1 MDPTDVQKHLMDV
14 LTTIQTISKEA
25 CPVLDPTA
33 RPAEELPKFNSKVW
47 PVAAGMLGAAL
58 GKDIPPEVN
67 LFVDDATKQA
77 LTIAQTVA
85 LVCTLIKELDAQAAV
100 VAAA

>member
-14 LTTIQTISKEA
+14 LTTIQAISQEA
-25 CPVLDPTA
+25 CPVLDPTV
-33 RPAEELPKFNSKVW
+33 RPAEQLPKFNSKVW

-58 GKDIPPEVN
+58 GKDIPPEIN
-67 LFVDDATKQA
+67 LFVDDVTKQA

-85 LVCTLIKELDAQAAV
+85 LVCALVKEADAQAA
-100 VAAA
+100 AAA

>member
-1 MDPTDVQKHLMDV
+1 MDPTHVQQHLMDV
-14 LTTIQTISKEA
+14 LTTIQAISQEA
-25 CPVLDPTA
+25 CPTLDPTV

-58 GKDIPPEVN
+58 GKEIPPEVN
-67 LFVDDATKQA
+67 IFVDDTTKQA
-77 LTIAQTVA
+77 FTIAQTVA
-85 LVCTLIKELDAQAAV
+85 LVCTLIKQLDAQTA

>member
-1 MDPTDVQKHLMDV
+1 MDPTDVQKQLMDV
-14 LTTIQTISKEA
+14 LTTIQAISQEA
-25 CPVLDPTA
+25 CPALDPTV

-58 GKDIPPEVN
+58 GKEIPPEIN
-67 LFVDDATKQA
+67 LFVDDVTKQA

-85 LVCTLIKELDAQAAV
+85 LVCALIKEADAQAA
-100 VAAA
+100 AAA

>member
-14 LTTIQTISKEA
+14 LATIQAISQEA
-25 CPVLDPTA
+25 CPTLDPTV

-58 GKDIPPEVN
+58 GKEIPPDVN
-67 LFVDDATKQA
+67 IFVDDATKQA

-85 LVCTLIKELDAQAAV
+85 LVCTLIKQLDAQAAV
-100 VAAA
+100 EAA